1 MAKHPFLQIPDR
13 FEDDSIIPQSTV
25 YVKLITQTSLSSQ
38 AMNSV
43 PLDFAPDAMVDS
55 FVGETRVHGL
65 FEEKL

>member
-1 MAKHPFLQIPDR
+1 MAKHPFLPIPDR

-25 YVKLITQTSLSSQ
+25 YVKLTQTSLSSQ
-38 AMNSV
+38 AINSV

-55 FVGETRVHGL
+55 FVAETSVHGL